1 VHIAL
6 VAPPFIPVPPITYG
20 GTELFIAL
28 LAAGL
33 VARGHDVIV
42 YANGASKVSGE
53 LRWCYPEADWP
64 PRPEA
69 HSALKSIDHGTWSL
83 HDAFEEDVDIVHLND
98 AIHLPVSRFLGMPI
112 VQTLHHPHEPELT
125 SLYAR
130 FPDVTYVAISESQRL
145 AEPLARI
152 STIHHG
158 IQLNEY
164 TYQAEK
170 DDYVCFLGRMA
181 PVKAPHLAI
190 EAARRAGVRIK
201 LAGEIQPVFQ
211 EYWDKEV
218 SPLIDGRVV
227 EYVGEADQ
235 QTKNDLLANSQ
246 ALLFPIQWEE
256 PFGLVMVE
264 AMACGTPVLAF
275 PTGSVPEVIVDGING
290 RICDDLDEMAEWARD
305 PRVDPADCRRH
316 VERYF
321 SLDVMVDAY
330 EALYRTLVGGS
341 CVPQRHSA

>member
-1 VHIAL
+1 M
-6 VAPPFIPVPPITYG
+6 
-20 GTELFIAL
+20 
-28 LAAGL
+28 
-33 VARGHDVIV
+33 
-42 YANGASKVSGE
+42 
-53 LRWCYPEADWP
+53 RWCYPEADWP

-69 HSALKSIDHGTWSL
+69 HSALKSIDHGAWSL
-83 HDAFEEDVDIVHLND
+83 HDAFEEEVDIVHLND
-98 AIHLPVSRFLGMPI
+98 AIHLPLSRFLGMPI

-158 IQLNEY
+158 IQLNDY

-211 EYWDKEV
+211 EYWDKAGLA
-218 SPLIDGRVV
+218 SHRRTGGRIRRR
-227 EYVGEADQ
+227 GGSADQ
-235 QTKNDLLANSQ
+235 ERPPRESQ

-275 PTGSVPEVIVDGING
+275 PTGSVPEVIADGING

-305 PRVDPADCRRH
+305 PRSIRRTAG
-316 VERYF
+316 
-321 SLDVMVDAY
+321 VMSNGTF
-330 EALYRTLVGGS
+330 RST
-341 CVPQRHSA
+341 